1 MAGLRRGE
9 GGYGKVTEIALSFK
23 FKLVNFIVQMVPLV
37 PVGKVPVPGTSSTTA
52 QYRLRSE
59 GSLVHWAVRNAR
71 VKGRAPGVYALTNRV
86 ERSAVLTSTVISLG
100 CKPSAFRHSVAFPP
114 PLQRSLTEGLQLN
127 RPATKFADQQYFED
141 KVCKDGKTSA
151 RAVYSRQISS
161 LGQGKADRVGP
172 SSSTPKKLAPVS
184 LQASKTFVTP
194 QTSFGTGPNFQFLNK
209 T

>member
-1 MAGLRRGE
+1 MPPSYSSKCDCSQLCLFASQECTRSMAGLRRGE

-37 PVGKVPVPGTSSTTA
+37 PVGKVPVPGYLFAVFLAIFHYLIVLLVVFSLFSNFTISTSSTTA

-100 CKPSAFRHSVAFPP
+100 CKPSAFRHVECQCRRSLENAECRLPAPAAAFPHRGIAAQP
-114 PLQRSLTEGLQLN
+114 TCHKIC
-127 RPATKFADQQYFED
+127 RPA
-141 KVCKDGKTSA
+141 
-151 RAVYSRQISS
+151 I
-161 LGQGKADRVGP
+161 L
-172 SSSTPKKLAPVS
+172 
-184 LQASKTFVTP
+184 
-194 QTSFGTGPNFQFLNK
+194 
-209 T
+209 